1 MKIQTASTS
10 TAALRDLWARS
21 GGALESLAE
30 LDQDLVAQARS
41 KATTLCSIDG
51 KALEASAAPT
61 RACITDSEEFGGSGR
76 PSFHGWCIDG
86 NGLEASYNP
95 TRALPCITDSIDFET
110 SAGTSFG
117 CGF

>member
-1 MKIQTASTS
+1 MKNQTASTS

-21 GGALESLAE
+21 GGALEALAE

-41 KATTLCSIDG
+41 KATPPCSMDS
-51 KALEASAAPT
+51 KAFDAGSGGPT
-61 RACITDSEEFGGSGR
+61 RFG
-76 PSFHGWCIDG
+76 PYCNFG

>member
-1 MKIQTASTS
+1 MKNQTTSTS

-21 GGALESLAE
+21 GGALEALAE

-51 KALEASAAPT
+51 NA
-61 RACITDSEEFGGSGR
+61 
-76 PSFHGWCIDG
+76 
-86 NGLEASYNP
+86 LEASYNP